1 MVSGPSVV
9 ATCGL
14 VGCSHGLI
22 PLCTHTVHTHTYA
35 TQWAGFF
42 EVYSYISRVGS
53 ILFILLQLLI
63 VVDFAFDLH
72 EFLVGRAN
80 DYDEK
85 LEADGYEANVCGN
98 CWRVGYGILAI
109 GCIVLGVGGIITM
122 VTVPSFVTNHTV
134 QPADLTCRVPS
145 VSLSLALHSSQLSLC
160 VP

>member
-1 MVSGPSVV
+1 MLSLPSLPVLSSSPMVSGPSVV
-9 ATCGL
+9 WLL
-14 VGCSHGLI
+14 VAGALFPRHYSLI
-22 PLCTHTVHTHTYA
+22 HCTHTYA

-134 QPADLTCRVPS
+134 QPVT
-145 VSLSLALHSSQLSLC
+145 
-160 VP
+160 

>member
-1 MVSGPSVV
+1 MVSEPSVV
-9 ATCGL
+9 CLL
-14 VGCSHGLI
+14 VAGWLFPRHYSL
-22 PLCTHTVHTHTYA
+22 THTR

-122 VTVPSFVTNHTV
+122 VTGPSFVTNHTV
-134 QPADLTCRVPS
+134 QPVDLT
-145 VSLSLALHSSQLSLC
+145 
-160 VP
+160 